1 MRDQIIEINS
11 QFSLL
16 KQLAKMNERREF
28 ISDRDGA
35 FWMRV
40 YPPLSDMRTLAEGN
54 RQLCP
59 WAMAAELNDAATSRE
74 RKQMLIA
81 ALENGRKTMRLYDL
95 PANRIMFVEENA
107 TGKVTVWVD

>member
-1 MRDQIIEINS
+1 MRDQIIEVNS

-40 YPPLSDMRTLAEGN
+40 YPPLSDMKTLSQGN

-74 RKQMLIA
+74 RKQLLIS

-107 TGKVTVWVD
+107 TDNITVWVD